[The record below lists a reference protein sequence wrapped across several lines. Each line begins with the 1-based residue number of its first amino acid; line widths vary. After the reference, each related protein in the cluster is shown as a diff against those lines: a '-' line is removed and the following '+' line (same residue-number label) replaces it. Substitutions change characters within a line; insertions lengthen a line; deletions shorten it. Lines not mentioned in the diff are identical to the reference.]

1 MSQYMSIEDFIE
13 EYNYMCSDSEPLT
26 VDIVNELYSEVVEMF
41 QLNCGF
47 VPNFELIN
55 GGKEIKL
62 L

>member
-1 MSQYMSIEDFIE
+1 MEKMTIQEFIE
-13 EYNYMCSDSEPLT
+13 EYNWLCSGSEAQSE
-26 VDIVNELYSEVVEMF
+26 DIVRELYIDVSEMF
-41 QLNCGF
+41 QSNCGF